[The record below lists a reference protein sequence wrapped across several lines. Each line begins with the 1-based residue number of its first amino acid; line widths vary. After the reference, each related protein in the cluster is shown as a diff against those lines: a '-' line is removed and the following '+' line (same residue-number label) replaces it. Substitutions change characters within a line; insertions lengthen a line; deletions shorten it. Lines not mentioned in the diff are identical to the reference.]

1 VAAQPDATLE
11 ELRNRSGVAAS
22 IMAVQRALARLGL
35 RYKKR
40 RSGRPNKTD
49 PT

>member
-1 VAAQPDATLE
+1 
-11 ELRNRSGVAAS
+11 
-22 IMAVQRALARLGL
+22 MAVQRALARLGL